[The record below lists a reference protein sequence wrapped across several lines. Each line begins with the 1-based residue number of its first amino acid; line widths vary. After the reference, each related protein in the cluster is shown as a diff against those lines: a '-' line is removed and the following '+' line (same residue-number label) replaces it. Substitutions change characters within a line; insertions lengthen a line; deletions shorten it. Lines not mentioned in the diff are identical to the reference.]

1 MKDLKKEGYLEAV
14 SEIGV
19 AQDEQIV
26 FEKDFE
32 KFKSFLF
39 AKSEVY
45 GGRWWVGFVTYQQA
59 IESRIMKEYPI
70 YRKEEVFNGG

>member
-59 IESRIMKEYPI
+59 IESRIMKEYSI